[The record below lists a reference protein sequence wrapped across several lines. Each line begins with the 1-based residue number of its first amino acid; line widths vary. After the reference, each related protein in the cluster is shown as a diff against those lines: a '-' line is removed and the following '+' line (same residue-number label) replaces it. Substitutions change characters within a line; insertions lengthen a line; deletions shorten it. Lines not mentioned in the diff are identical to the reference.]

1 MTPSLANKGIDINR
15 MRLTVGD
22 AKGRA
27 LTDKRA
33 KISDFFTDIERKSQI
48 TLVFKDLGR
57 QISWTTVFLIE
68 YFGPILITAM
78 IVLF

>member
-1 MTPSLANKGIDINR
+1 

-27 LTDKRA
+27 LADRRSKLGA
-33 KISDFFTDIERKSQI
+33 VFTESEKKAEI

-57 QISWTTVFLIE
+57 
-68 YFGPILITAM
+68 
-78 IVLF
+78 